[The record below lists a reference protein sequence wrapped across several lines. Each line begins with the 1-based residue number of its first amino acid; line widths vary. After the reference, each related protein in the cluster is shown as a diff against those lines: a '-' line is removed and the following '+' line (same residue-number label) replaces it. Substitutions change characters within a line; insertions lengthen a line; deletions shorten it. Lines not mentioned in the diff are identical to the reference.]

1 MGRDRPPVSRDLALI
16 LAARL
21 LRAFGFGMAAVL
33 VGLHLERR
41 GLGASAIGLILT
53 IGLLSAAI
61 AGVLAATLSSR
72 VGRRYTL
79 AGAGLLMTIAGAD
92 LVLANSPVLL
102 AIAAATGMLGAA
114 SVDLG
119 PFASIEQAALAE
131 SVEPRRRNVAF
142 ARYSLTGG
150 LAAAGGGLLAGTA
163 TDLNRGRLLFALYA
177 LIGVLTAVLALLL
190 SPRAEAP
197 VRAAA
202 LTAAQIR
209 ALAPLSALFA
219 IDALGGG
226 LVVNAVI
233 AYWLHVRFGAPANV
247 LGPAFAAIALLQALS
262 YEVSG
267 RLANRIGLIRTM
279 IFTHI
284 PSNILLLLVPLS
296 PSLPWAIGLLLARF
310 SLSQMD
316 VPARQAFVVSIVPPA
331 ERAGAVAFT
340 GLVRGLGQ
348 AGGPLLSGAA
358 IQGAALGL
366 PFYLAGTLKLVYDLS
381 LYAAF
386 RSRRAEH
393 EIPPS

>member
-1 MGRDRPPVSRDLALI
+1 MTRDFGLI

-33 VGLHLERR
+33 VGLHLERQ
-41 GLGASAIGLILT
+41 GLTASVIGLVLS

-61 AGVLAATLSSR
+61 AGVIAATLSAR
-72 VGRRYTL
+72 IGRRHTL
-79 AGAGLLMTIAGAD
+79 ALAGLLMAFAGLD
-92 LVLANSPVLL
+92 LALASSPLL
-102 AIAAATGMLGAA
+102 LGVAAITGMLGAA

-131 SVEPRRRNVAF
+131 SVEPGRRNVAF

-150 LAAAGGGLLAGTA
+150 LAAAAGGLLAGTA
-163 TDLNRGRLLFALYA
+163 ADLNRGRLLFALYA
-177 LIGVLTAVLALLL
+177 VIGLITAILAISL

-202 LTAAQIR
+202 LSSAQIR

-219 IDALGGG
+219 IDAIGGG

-247 LGPAFAAIALLQALS
+247 LGPAFAAIALLQAIS

-279 IFTHI
+279 VFTHI
-284 PSNILLLLVPLS
+284 PSNVLLLLVPLS

-316 VPARQAFVVSIVPPA
+316 VPARQAYVVSIVPPA

-348 AGGPLLSGAA
+348 STGPLFAGAA
-358 IQGAALGL
+358 IQGAVFGL
-366 PFYLAGTLKLVYDLS
+366 PFFLAGTLKLVYDLS

-386 RSRRAEH
+386 RSKRAEH
-393 EIPPS
+393 EIPR